1 MSDIIFYLFILCSGI
16 EQPKQILSLQQTNS
30 TKIKQEQEEHQEEFL
45 GADVTMAELKEEG
58 KQREEKEEESVEEEL
73 NDSLEGEPAALTVDP
88 VLTLDF
94 TTTGLKPTLAM
105 FPSKAV
111 MCKIGILHT
120 TFMNKA
126 LFPEADSWCLGV
138 QLCETVLGENFT
150 K

>member
-1 MSDIIFYLFILCSGI
+1 VLSDIIFYLFILCSGI

-73 NDSLEGEPAALTVDP
+73 NDSLEGEPEALTVDP

-94 TTTGLKPTLAM
+94 TTTGLKPTLATEC
-105 FPSKAV
+105 FHPK
-111 MCKIGILHT
+111 L
-120 TFMNKA
+120 
-126 LFPEADSWCLGV
+126 
-138 QLCETVLGENFT
+138 
-150 K
+150 